1 MEFHVPLFMIPLKLK
16 GFQQYWS
23 YMRRRSVFSVR
34 KTLGSKG
41 DLFFLRILVR
51 TITDKKYLL
60 YLSLVTLLRYSSIQ
74 IYLHLN
80 SD

>member
-1 MEFHVPLFMIPLKLK
+1 MEFHVPLSMIPLKLK